1 MTNRI
6 SMYEAGWLTFLVKS
20 RLATEQ
26 HAREA
31 MKRAAVA
38 IAAELNHRR
47 IDRLPTNR
55 KGQK

>member
-6 SMYEAGWLTFLVKS
+6 SMYEAGWLTFLVKAN
-20 RLATEQ
+20 LATEQ

-31 MKRAAVA
+31 MKRAAVS
-38 IAAELNHRR
+38 IADKLNHRR
-47 IDRLPTNR
+47 SSSLPTNR

>member
-6 SMYEAGWLTFLVKS
+6 SMYEAGWLTFLVKAK
-20 RLATEQ
+20 LTTEQ

-31 MKRAAVA
+31 MRRAAVA

>member
-1 MTNRI
+1 
-6 SMYEAGWLTFLVKS
+6 MYEAGWLTFLVKS
-20 RLATEQ
+20 RLTTEQ

-38 IAAELNHRR
+38 IAAELNHRKSSS
-47 IDRLPTNR
+47 LPTNR